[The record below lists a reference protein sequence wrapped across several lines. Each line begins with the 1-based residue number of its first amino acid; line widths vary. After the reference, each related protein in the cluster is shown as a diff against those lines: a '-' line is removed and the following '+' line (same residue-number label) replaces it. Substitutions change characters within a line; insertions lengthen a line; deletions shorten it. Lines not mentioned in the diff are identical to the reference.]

1 MSSLR
6 TALLASAVVL
16 ASAGSAFAGSYSV
29 STTFGPQLTDFTDPL
44 SVAGYDSRGGALTGV
59 AILLNANAGVGGNVT
74 NTTTSPQTFTI
85 VETTKLALASAFG
98 GAANGFNAVNLT
110 LTTSEGYTALAGGA
124 TAAFGPFTPSSTASG
139 NPTDLADFV
148 GATVNFTAG
157 TGTSTTITGGGGNIT
172 NAITT
177 NATGFVQVTYT
188 YADIIRPSVPEP
200 ASIALLGAGLVGLG
214 LVRRNK
220 KA

>member
-6 TALLASAVVL
+6 TALLASAVLL
-16 ASAGSAFAGSYSV
+16 ASAGSAFAGVYSV

-44 SVAGYDSRGGALTGV
+44 SVAGYDGRGGALTSV
-59 AILLNANAGVGGNVT
+59 SILLNADAGVGGNVK
-74 NTTTSPQTFTI
+74 NTTTTPQNFT
-85 VETTKLALASAFG
+85 VFETTKVSLASLFG
-98 GAANGFNAVNLT
+98 GASNGFNAVTLT
-110 LTTSEGYTALAGGA
+110 LNSSQTYTALAGGA
-124 TAAFGPFTPSSTASG
+124 TASFGPFTPSGTATGS
-139 NPTDLADFV
+139 PTDLADFV
-148 GATVNFTAG
+148 GGTVNFTAG
-157 TGTSTTITGGGGNIT
+157 TGTSTTVTGGGGNIT

-188 YADIIRPSVPEP
+188 YADIIPPSVPEP

>member
-6 TALLASAVVL
+6 TALFASAVVL

-59 AILLNANAGVGGNVT
+59 AILLNADAGVGGNVK

-85 VETTKLALASAFG
+85 FETTKISLASGFG
-98 GAANGFNAVNLT
+98 GVSNGFNAVNLT
-110 LTTSEGYTALAGGA
+110 LNTTQTYTALAGGA
-124 TAAFGPFTPSSTASG
+124 TASFGPYTPSGTASG

-148 GATVNFTAG
+148 GGTVNFSAG
-157 TGTSTTITGGGGNIT
+157 TATTTTVSGGGGNIT

-188 YADIIRPSVPEP
+188 YADIIPPSVPEP

-214 LVRRNK
+214 LVRRK